1 MRRPAFWPLAACLAM
16 LSHPAWAVGEP
27 DTAQAQF
34 DLGVAYDLGQGM
46 RQDTA
51 QACRWYR
58 RAGEQGL
65 VLGQFNTAIMYDAGR
80 CGPRDAKAAA
90 EWYGRAAA
98 SGYARAEY
106 NLAQMYATGD
116 GVPRNP
122 AQAAVWYG
130 EAARHGVTA
139 AADALRAVSA
149 PAVRAT
155 GDLRLRP
162 AVALA
167 PRQVIPIGVSNS
179 VAFVWEAPSQRTQV
193 RFFLEVYAVDKAEP
207 HEVFARYIDRSATL
221 VPLGAKPAH
230 YIWRVYVI
238 SDQTHDYA
246 VSASCEFDTETP
258 PPPQ

>member
-1 MRRPAFWPLAACLAM
+1 MPRPALWPLAACLAA
-16 LSHPAWAVGEP
+16 LSQPAWAVGEP
-27 DTAQAQF
+27 DAAQAQF
-34 DLGVAYDLGQGM
+34 DLGVAYDLGQGV

-51 QACRWYR
+51 QACRWYC

-65 VLGQFNTAIMYDAGR
+65 VLGQFNIAIMYDAGR
-80 CGPRDAKAAA
+80 CGPRDANAAA

-122 AQAAVWYG
+122 AQVAAWYG

-139 AADALRAVSA
+139 ATDALRAVSA
-149 PAVRAT
+149 PASKTT
-155 GDLRLRP
+155 GDALLRP
-162 AVALA
+162 AVPLT
-167 PRQVIPIGVSNS
+167 PRHTVPIGLSNS
-179 VAFVWEAPSQRTQV
+179 VAFVWEAPSQPSPT
-193 RFFLEVYAVDKAEP
+193 RFFFEVYSVGESER
-207 HEVFARYIDRSATL
+207 HEVFARYITRSATL

-230 YIWRVYVI
+230 YVWRVHVV

-246 VSASCEFDTETP
+246 VSAPCEFDTEMP
-258 PPPQ
+258 PRS